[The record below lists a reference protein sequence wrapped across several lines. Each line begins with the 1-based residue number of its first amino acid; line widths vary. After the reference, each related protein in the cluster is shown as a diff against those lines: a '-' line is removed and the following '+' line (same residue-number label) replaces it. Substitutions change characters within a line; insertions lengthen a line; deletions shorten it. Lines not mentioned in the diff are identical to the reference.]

1 MSKHI
6 TSIPV
11 MLSNNRHNIS
21 EVARQLKACRGTIQ
35 SFKDDKDCLHHIV
48 VRGRLMTETRGYED
62 G

>member
-1 MSKHI
+1 MEQI

-11 MLSNNRHNIS
+11 MLSQNKHNIS
-21 EVARQLKACRGTIQ
+21 EVARQLKADRGTVRNLA
-35 SFKDDKDCLHHIV
+35 DDKECHHHIV